1 MRRMANKGIF
11 ESKPGSR
18 ERRTIWQNI
27 TGHLNDW
34 KFYSNGAKPLRSFYY
49 TYEKAK
55 SISQRQEVK
64 DFGLKGEELS
74 KNEQFLEDLIKRFE
88 ESERRTEADT

>member
-27 TGHLNDW
+27 TGHLND
-34 KFYSNGAKPLRSFYY
+34 
-49 TYEKAK
+49 
-55 SISQRQEVK
+55 
-64 DFGLKGEELS
+64 
-74 KNEQFLEDLIKRFE
+74 
-88 ESERRTEADT
+88 